1 MGTLAA
7 LLRCLERDDVTEV
20 RLQSDAVAAAARG
33 GTYSPLT
40 KAPLTTAQI
49 EQILQGTPVLPVLQQ
64 STTEVRGQLD
74 MSIGAAAYSVS
85 VMRHA
90 DRVQIRFFRSGEGA
104 DGGAP
109 RAAAAPAA
117 AEPATVVTP
126 SPLAARAAPVSAPVA
141 TPAPAMAPTHAAPA
155 APRRATAPKDP
166 RAREELTALLAQARQ
181 QKASDVHVFAD
192 QPIRV
197 RRNGELTTQGE
208 PIRAAKVESMMRSV
222 MSEGQEEDL
231 IRQGYADLSLELP
244 KVGRLRV
251 NIGKQSLGFKG
262 CFRLVSDVVPTLES
276 LGLPKDLENVAHYH
290 QGLAVISGP
299 NGAGKTTTMAA
310 IVDIVNASSPHHIIT
325 VEDPVE
331 IIHPV
336 KKALMSQREVGAHTR
351 SFARAL
357 KAALREDPDVI
368 VIGELRDRETVEI
381 ALSAAETGHLV
392 IATMSTRS
400 ASKTIDRLIDL
411 FPPDLQS
418 QVRATLAGALKI
430 IVSQRLLPGA
440 KGEMVAA
447 AELITGSVPL
457 WNLIRDN
464 KLFQLPS
471 LQQRGRSLGMIK
483 FDTSLEELVR
493 AGRITEEVAK
503 KNAENA
509 VELEKALRAPAQP
522 APGAAGAG
530 AKPRPGLGKKEGG

>member
-7 LLRCLERDDVTEV
+7 LLRCLERDDVSEV

-40 KAPLTTAQI
+40 KAPLTTSQI

-64 STTEVRGQLD
+64 TTAEVRGQVE
-74 MSIGAAAYSVS
+74 MSLGPASYTVS

-90 DRVQIRFFRSGEGA
+90 ERVQVRFFRAGEGG

-109 RAAAAPAA
+109 KAASASEAQVPAA
-117 AEPATVVTP
+117 TPP
-126 SPLAARAAPVSAPVA
+126 SPLASRG
-141 TPAPAMAPTHAAPA
+141 APAGPSASSAAMAA
-155 APRRATAPKDP
+155 APRRSTAPKDP
-166 RAREELTALLAQARQ
+166 KAREELTALLAQARQ

-192 QPIRV
+192 QPIRI
-197 RRNGELTTQGE
+197 RRNGELTPQGQLV
-208 PIRAAKVESMMRSV
+208 RAAKVESMLRSV
-222 MSEGQEEDL
+222 LSEGQEDDL

-251 NIGKQSLGFKG
+251 NIGKQSTGFKG
-262 CFRLVSDVVPTLES
+262 CFRLVADTVPTLES
-276 LGLPKDLENVAHYH
+276 LGLPKDLENVANYH

-299 NGAGKTTTMAA
+299 NGAGKTSTMAA
-310 IVDIVNASSPHHIIT
+310 IVDLVNARSPHHIIT

-400 ASKTIDRLIDL
+400 AAKTIDRLIDL

-430 IVSQRLLPGA
+430 IVSQRLLPGT

-509 VELEKALRAPAQP
+509 VELEKALRGGAA
-522 APGAAGAG
+522 AAGAG
-530 AKPRPGLGKKEGG
+530 GPAGAAKGRPMPGKKEGG

>member
-1 MGTLAA
+1 M
-7 LLRCLERDDVTEV
+7 
-20 RLQSDAVAAAARG
+20 AAAARG

-40 KAPLTTAQI
+40 KTPLTTAQI
-49 EQILQGTPVLPVLQQ
+49 EQILQGTPVLPVLQNG
-64 STTEVRGQLD
+64 TTEARGQVD
-74 MSIGAAAYSVS
+74 MNIGPSQYSVS

-104 DGGAP
+104 DSAAAKAP
-109 RAAAAPAA
+109 TAAQAAAAAA
-117 AEPATVVTP
+117 HAEPATVVTP
-126 SPLAARAAPVSAPVA
+126 SPLAARAAPV
-141 TPAPAMAPTHAAPA
+141 APAAAAPA
-155 APRRATAPKDP
+155 AQAAPAKRPATAKDP
-166 RAREELTALLAQARQ
+166 RAREELCALLAQARQ
-181 QKASDVHVFAD
+181 YKASDVHVFAE
-192 QPIRV
+192 QPIRL
-197 RRNGELTTQGE
+197 RRNGELVPQGE
-208 PIRAAKVESMMRSV
+208 PIRAAKVETMLRSV

-231 IRQGYADLSLELP
+231 VRQGYADLSLDLP

-310 IVDIVNASSPHHIIT
+310 IVDIVNARSPHHIIT

-336 KKALMSQREVGAHTR
+336 KTALMSQREVGAHTR

-430 IVSQRLLPGA
+430 IVSQRLLPGV
-440 KGEMVAA
+440 KGDMVAA

-503 KNAENA
+503 KNAENP
-509 VELEKALRAPAQP
+509 VELEKALRGGGASATGPGTP
-522 APGAAGAG
+522 STPGAAPA
-530 AKPRPGLGKKEGG
+530 AKPRAGMFGKKEGA